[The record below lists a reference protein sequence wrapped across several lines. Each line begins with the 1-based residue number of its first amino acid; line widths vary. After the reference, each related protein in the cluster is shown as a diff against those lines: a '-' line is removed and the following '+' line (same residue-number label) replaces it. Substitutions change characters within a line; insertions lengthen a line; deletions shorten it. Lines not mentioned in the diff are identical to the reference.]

1 LLIRPLTEA
10 DWPAV
15 AAIYVEGIA
24 TRNATF
30 ETAVPSW
37 ETWAASHLAEHR
49 LVAEEGGRVV
59 GWAALSGVSDRC
71 CYEGVAENSAYV
83 AAVARGRGVGR
94 ALLETLI
101 AEAEQ
106 AAIWT
111 IEAGIFPE
119 NEASVVL
126 HERCGFRVVGVRKRL
141 GQLDGIWRDVLLLER
156 RSGVVGAP
164 ADPIPNPHPPEG
176 MEKTVA
182 AADARERAD
191 FVTNSATGGRD

>member
-1 LLIRPLTEA
+1 LIRALTED

-15 AAIYVEGIA
+15 AAIYAEGIA

-37 ETWAASHLAEHR
+37 EAWNASHQAEHR

-59 GWAALSGVSDRC
+59 GWAALSPVSDRC
-71 CYEGVAENSAYV
+71 CYAGVAENSVYV
-83 AAVARGRGVGR
+83 AAEARARGIGR
-94 ALLETLI
+94 ALLEQLI
-101 AEAEQ
+101 SATEA
-106 AAIWT
+106 AGLWT
-111 IEAGIFPE
+111 IETGIFPE
-119 NEASVVL
+119 NEASVAL
-126 HERCGFRVVGVRKRL
+126 HEQCGFRLVGIRKRL
-141 GQLDGIWRDVLLLER
+141 GQLDGVWRDVLLLER